1 VTTEMTSGKKPR
13 GTSLPLLIGIVG
25 LGLIGYFVGPS
36 IMTYIFYLQ
45 ERIYINERW
54 SQKPAKSPTAP
65 AAQTPETAAEP
76 NSGGGGAS
84 AGGGGMNPDELFA
97 RRDADSNGKLE
108 GDEISERMQS
118 RVDELDK
125 DGDKAISKE
134 EFVAGM
140 ANRPSGGGMSVGP
153 SAPKDVSPASA
164 PAAEQPAAP
173 KNAEPDA
180 AEQPK

>member
-1 VTTEMTSGKKPR
+1 MTTEMTNGKKPR
-13 GTSLPLLIGIVG
+13 GTSLPLVIGVVV
-25 LGLIGYFVGPS
+25 LGLIGYFAGPS

-65 AAQTPETAAEP
+65 AAQTPETTAEP
-76 NSGGGGAS
+76 NSG
-84 AGGGGMNPDELFA
+84 AGGGGNMNPEELFA

-118 RVDELDK
+118 RVEELDK